1 MILKAAS
8 AAVIALILFAAPASA
23 GPSEDSLKA
32 VDKALSGGD
41 VPADQKA
48 QVKDMR
54 DQAASLC
61 AAGNEQE
68 GVDVLTETKA
78 MLGLE

>member
-1 MILKAAS
+1 MKTRVLAALL
-8 AAVIALILFAAPASA
+8 AMALACPALA
-23 GPSEDSLKA
+23 GPCEDSLEA
-32 VDKALSGGD
+32 VDQALAGQA
-41 VPADQKA
+41 VPLDQQA

-68 GVDVLTETKA
+68 GVDVLAEARA
-78 MLGLE
+78 MLGIE